1 MPNASFD
8 LRARAHQAAL
18 AAGFHPD
25 IPAEVMQ
32 ETQRLKQ
39 QANQPSP
46 AVSLRDLRAL
56 AWSSI
61 DNDTSR
67 DLDQVEYVE
76 RLPDGTLRLLVGIA
90 DVDSFVAKGTATDRR
105 AQAETTSVY
114 TGVATFPMLPNELS
128 TGMTSL
134 LDAQERLALV
144 IELQISDSG
153 EVTGRDVYPA
163 MLRNQAKLAYSS
175 TGAWLEGHGPMPP
188 PIAAVPGMEAQLRLQ
203 HETSQLL
210 RGLRKQHGT
219 LTFGSIEATPVVE
232 NGEVKDLTIRGH
244 NAAEDIIESFMV
256 AANVAMARFLK
267 EKNAL
272 SIRRVVQTPRRW
284 DRIQTLAATFGV
296 HLPSTPDPKALSQ
309 FLDQR
314 QAADPD
320 HFPDLSLAIV
330 KLLGP
335 GEYIVEMPGTEHVGH
350 FGLATQDYTHST
362 APNRRFADLA
372 TQRLVKAASA
382 GRPGP
387 YEMGD
392 LSAIATR
399 CTEREDA
406 ARKVERL
413 MRKVIAANLLRPR
426 IGEVFEGIITGASPK
441 GTYVRLQKF
450 PAEGRVV
457 RCEQGCD
464 VGDHVRVKLCS
475 VDVGKGFIDFER
487 LIT

>member
-1 MPNASFD
+1 
-8 LRARAHQAAL
+8 
-18 AAGFHPD
+18 
-25 IPAEVMQ
+25 MQ

-39 QANQPSP
+39 KPSTAP
-46 AVSLRDLRAL
+46 AAAIRDLRAL

-76 RLPDGTLRLLVGIA
+76 RLPDGALRLLVGIA
-90 DVDSFVAKGTATDRR
+90 DVDSLVAKGTAIDRR
-105 AQAETTSVY
+105 AQTECTSVY
-114 TGVATFPMLPNELS
+114 TGVAIFPMLPNDLS
-128 TGMTSL
+128 TDMTSL
-134 LDAQERLALV
+134 LGEQERLTIV
-144 IELQISDSG
+144 IELQIRASG
-153 EVTGRDVYPA
+153 EPASHDIYPA
-163 MLRNQAKLAYSS
+163 RLQNHAKLAYSS
-175 TGAWLEGHGPMPP
+175 TGAWLEGRGPMPQ

-232 NGEVKDLTIRGH
+232 NGEVKDLAIRGH

-267 EKNAL
+267 EKNTL
-272 SIRRVVQTPRRW
+272 SIRRVVKTPRRW
-284 DRIQTLAATFGV
+284 DRIQTLAAGFGV
-296 HLPSTPDPKALSQ
+296 HLPATPEPKALSQ

-335 GEYIVEMPGTEHVGH
+335 GEYIVEAPGAEHTGH
-350 FGLATQDYTHST
+350 FGLAANDYTHST

-372 TQRLVKAASA
+372 TQRLVKAAVA
-382 GRPGP
+382 GAAEP
-387 YEMGD
+387 YAGGE
-392 LSAIATR
+392 LSAIASH

-406 ARKVERL
+406 ARKLERF
-413 MRKVIAANLLRPR
+413 MRKVIAANLLSPR
-426 IGEVFEGIITGASPK
+426 IGEIFDGIITGASPK
-441 GTYVRLQKF
+441 GTYVRLKKF
-450 PAEGRVV
+450 PTEGRIM
-457 RCEQGCD
+457 RGEHGCD
-464 VGDHVRVKLCS
+464 VGDRVRVKLCS

-487 LIT
+487 LGA